1 MTQLVN
7 KAIYKFDCHE
17 GEINSVKFH
26 KNGRY
31 FATGGGDRKIKLWE
45 YKDGKCELMNN
56 LIGSNAAI
64 ASIDI
69 DCEVKPPTRSSFY
82 CHAKKTIVYT
92 SRTT

>member
-1 MTQLVN
+1 MPLVN
-7 KAIYKFDCHE
+7 KAVYKFDSHD
-17 GEINSVKFH
+17 GEVNSIKFH

-45 YKDGKCELMNN
+45 YKDNKCELMNN

-69 DCEVKPPTRSSFY
+69 DSEVKKNEKENRREKFSEFS
-82 CHAKKTIVYT
+82 K
-92 SRTT
+92 